1 MKRAIRAHLRDFVA
15 LVALAAVAI
24 GAGGYILAHQ
34 RLRFPVLEDKP
45 FVLEAEFSD
54 AQAVV
59 PGQGQTIRI
68 AGMRVGDIGK
78 VELEDGRAIVHME
91 LDREFKDVVHADAS
105 ALLRPRTGLK
115 DMFIELDPGTRAAPL
130 MKEHDRIP
138 IDRTAPDVDA
148 DEILSALDRDTRD
161 YLVLLINGAGNGLRG
176 RSGDL
181 REVLRRLGPLHRD
194 ISRLNGAIA
203 ERRRNL
209 ARLVHNYGSTISE
222 LATRDRELTR
232 FVTSAN
238 ATFESWSREDQNISL
253 AVSRLPR
260 TLEQVDRT
268 LRTVNQLG
276 QEIPPGLNAMRPAV
290 RQLDR
295 TNEQVRPF
303 AREAEPILRTRIRP
317 FVRQARPYVGT
328 VRVAAR
334 NLAKATP
341 DLRESFYE
349 LNRFFNMAA
358 YNPGGREALTGDQAV
373 DRRRDEGYLF
383 WASWVAQNTVSLFN
397 TADAVGPLR
406 RIVLNASCS
415 AYLGQVQEDPARE
428 LIYNVT
434 NLLNDP
440 GLCPEE

>member
-1 MKRAIRAHLRDFVA
+1 MRSAIAKHLRDFVA

-45 FVLEAEFSD
+45 FVIKAEFSD

-78 VELEDGRAIVHME
+78 VELENGKAIVHME
-91 LDREFKDVVHADAS
+91 LDREFEGIVHTDAT

-115 DMFIELDPGTRAAPL
+115 DMFIELDPGTRTAPV
-130 MKEHDRIP
+130 MEENDRITL
-138 IDRTAPDVDA
+138 DRTAPDVDA
-148 DEILSALDRDTRD
+148 DEVLSALDRDTRD

-176 RSGDL
+176 RAGDL
-181 REVLRRLGPLHRD
+181 REVFRRLGPLHRD
-194 ISRLNGAIA
+194 VSRVNGEIA
-203 ERRRNL
+203 KRRRNL

-222 LATRDRELTR
+222 LAKRDRELTR

-238 ATFESWSREDQNISL
+238 ATFESWSREDQNIAL

-260 TLEQVDRT
+260 TLDQVERT
-268 LRTVNQLG
+268 LQTVNVLG

-295 TNEQVRPF
+295 TNDQVRPF
-303 AREAEPILRTRIRP
+303 AREAAPILQTRIRP

-328 VRVAAR
+328 VRPAAR
-334 NLAKATP
+334 NLAKASP

-349 LNRFFNMAA
+349 LNRLFNMLA
-358 YNPGGREALTGDQAV
+358 YNPRGRESLTGNVAA
-373 DRRRDEGYLF
+373 DRRRDEGMLF
-383 WASWVAQNTVSLFN
+383 WLSWVAQNTVSMFN
-397 TADAVGPLR
+397 SADASGPFR
-406 RIVLNASCS
+406 RIVLYATCS
-415 AYLGQVQEDPARE
+415 TFQNQVEQEPIRE
-428 LIYNVT
+428 LLFNVT
-434 NLLNDP
+434 DLLNDP
-440 GLCPEE
+440 GLCPAE